1 MSQWQQVRGWVL
13 NSACQST
20 IRTLLLAL
28 ALQSCTTASNDRS
41 EDILSGTID
50 YPFASRA
57 SPLGHNGPEDKF
69 VIKSTVGATEY
80 VLEIPG
86 AARDYDIEVPLAD
99 LKNAGA
105 IDTASGSMNGNFKP
119 QYTDRELVKAMPK
132 LPTPNDQG
140 LVEGAFGVGQA
151 EGPTQS
157 PSYTLHIAKI
167 NKLYL
172 GKQYEYAL
180 IEINN
185 LLTYYPTSPKLHKMK
200 GTILLKLRNYQ
211 LAERAWARGY
221 DLAPNDLALKKG
233 LESLRRRLES
243 RQSQS
248 QVTPPTTAH

>member
-1 MSQWQQVRGWVL
+1 L
-13 NSACQST
+13 NSVCLST
-20 IRTLLLAL
+20 TKMLLLAL
-28 ALQSCTTASNDRS
+28 AMQSCASSSSSDRS

-50 YPFASRA
+50 YPFASRSA
-57 SPLGHNGPEDKF
+57 PLGHNGPGEKL
-69 VIKSTVGATEY
+69 VIKSTVGAAEY

-105 IDTASGSMNGNFKP
+105 IDTTSTAMEGSLKP
-119 QYTDRELVKAMPK
+119 QFTDRELVKAMPR

-157 PSYTLHIAKI
+157 PSYTMHIAKI

-172 GKQYEYAL
+172 AKQYEYAL

-243 RQSQS
+243 QQPQQASPS
-248 QVTPPTTAH
+248 TTPTAH